1 MKYFLFVF
9 ILSSTVLAMDKI
21 QVGQDPN
28 EVLLLK
34 HRNHRGIASIQEPI
48 WEEIE
53 RNEKA
58 RNFDFIKAGF
68 KVDPKIQ
75 PKY

>member
-1 MKYFLFVF
+1 MKYSFLVF
-9 ILSSTVLAMDKI
+9 LVCFNVFAMDKI

-28 EVLLLK
+28 EVLLSK

-48 WEEIE
+48 WEEVE
-53 RNEKA
+53 RKEKSQ
-58 RNFDFIKAGF
+58 NFDFIKAGF